1 MLAPMDR
8 PISLRAVALGLLT
21 LVAALTAGTA
31 VAGAWTLPRANA
43 QFDYQIGG
51 AHRPRATVGVLS
63 RDRYAAPVRGIYNV
77 CYVNAFQTQPDVA
90 GQQGGARWWR
100 RRHDS
105 LLLRKNGRFVVDG
118 EWNEILLDT
127 STDAKRRAL
136 LAVIGPWIDRCADDG
151 FQAIEPDN
159 LDSWTRSG
167 RKLTKANNRAFATL
181 LARRAHAAD
190 VAIAQKNTTELAS
203 AGRTIGFDFAIA
215 EECQVWQEC
224 DDYTDVYGSLVY
236 EIEYD
241 DNSEDANGRGVAPIS
256 FFDAACAARG
266 SRISVIYRDRM
277 VLARGAAG
285 YEYRWC

>member
-1 MLAPMDR
+1 MAR
-8 PISLRAVALGLLT
+8 PIRLHPFTLSLLALVVSLVAL
-21 LVAALTAGTA
+21 A
-31 VAGAWTLPRANA
+31 VCSSGAGAYTLPRPNA

-51 AHRPRATVGVLS
+51 AYRPRATVGVLS

-100 RRHDS
+100 RRHDG
-105 LLLRKNGRFVVDG
+105 LLLKKNGRYVVDG

-136 LAVIGPWIDRCADDG
+136 IAVIGPWIDSCADDG

-159 LDSWTRSG
+159 LDSWTRS
-167 RKLTKANNRAFATL
+167 RSKLTKADNRAFATL
-181 LARRAHAAD
+181 LARRAHAAG
-190 VAIAQKNTTELAS
+190 VAIAQKNTTELAPV
-203 AGRTIGFDFAIA
+203 GRAIGFDFAIA
-215 EECQVWQEC
+215 EECQVWEEC
-224 DDYTDVYGSLVY
+224 DDYTDVYGALVY

-241 DNSEDANGRGVAPIS
+241 DNDEDPGGRSVAPIS
-256 FFDAACAARG
+256 FFNAACTARG

-285 YEYRWC
+285 YAYRWC